1 MVHTDLGSSAMSNAS
16 TELSPSTVEMMS
28 FTPAV
33 FL

>member
-1 MVHTDLGSSAMSNAS
+1 MVHTDLDYSAMSNVL
-16 TELSPSTVEMMS
+16 TEPSPSTVEMMS